1 MAFLY
6 LDIET
11 DNSQGFGLDPFR
23 SKVVTLQLLL
33 PNGRPC
39 IIKDPEN
46 LDALKPILE
55 RNIVV
60 GTNLKFD
67 IKFLKHHFGV
77 NITKIFDIMIAEQV
91 LSGGE
96 LTGFTK
102 GRSLKDLVFK
112 YCGVMLDKTEQIG
125 FKHGVPLTKSQEEYV
140 INDIKYLPQILKQ
153 QQAKIKATGL
163 EAVIER
169 EMSTIP
175 SVVWLELS
183 GMPLDLK
190 RLKEIEARDTHRK
203 EALEAELKKELSCAG
218 SQQTLNQTPSIKYIN
233 LNSTKQLTE
242 ALKAKGYKIESTSK
256 EALSMYAADPL
267 IQKLREYKKLQKKLS
282 SFIKTMPDFIH
293 PVTGRIHPSFDQYG
307 TRSGRFSCRE
317 PNLQQQ
323 PSRGE
328 EGAEWRAIFRA
339 RHGYK
344 IVAAD
349 FSQIELR
356 ILGELA
362 EEQEFIRAY
371 TQGIDLHRLTA
382 SKIFK
387 VPLEEVTKTQ
397 RSIAKTVNFGLNYG
411 MWKNGLQLR
420 LREDAHIEVSLGE
433 AEQFIRD
440 FQQAYPAATNY
451 LNKISKEGLQKLAL
465 RNRAGRLLKLSTPRN
480 EREEGTVKREAKNLP
495 IQSLCADIIKD
506 ALKNIYARLE
516 PKGVLFI
523 NTVHD
528 ELVFECKEEQ
538 AEEVSRVV
546 KEEMEKAGSLFLK
559 DLPCVAEVTI
569 ADYWRKD

>member
-1 MAFLY
+1 MTFLY

-23 SKVVTLQLLL
+23 SKVATLQLLL
-33 PNGRPC
+33 PNGKPC

-55 RNIVV
+55 RNIIV

-67 IKFLKHHFGV
+67 LKFLKHHFGV
-77 NITKIFDIMIAEQV
+77 NITRIFDIMIAEQV

-96 LTGFTK
+96 LTGFVK

-112 YCGVMLDKTEQIG
+112 YCGAMLDKTEQTG

-175 SVVWLELS
+175 AVVWLELS
-183 GMPLDLK
+183 GMPLDLDK
-190 RLKEIEARDTHRK
+190 LKEIEARDTQRK
-203 EALEAELKKELSCAG
+203 EALEAELQEELSCTG
-218 SQQTLNQTPSIKYIN
+218 SQQTLNRAPVIKPVN
-233 LNSTKQLTE
+233 LNSTKQLLA
-242 ALKAKGYKIESTSK
+242 ALRARGLKTESTGK
-256 EALSMYAADPL
+256 EALSAYAADPI
-267 IQKLREYKKLQKKLS
+267 IQKLIEYKKLQKKLS
-282 SFIKTMPDFIH
+282 SFIKTLPDFVN

-328 EGAEWRAIFRA
+328 EGAEWRTIFKA
-339 RHGYK
+339 SPGCK
-344 IVAAD
+344 IIAAD
-349 FSQIELR
+349 YSQIELR

-371 TQGIDLHRLTA
+371 TQGVDLHRLTA

-387 VPLEEVTKTQ
+387 VHLEEVTKTQ

-411 MWKNGLQLR
+411 MWKNGLQVR
-420 LREDAHIEVSLGE
+420 LREDAHIEVTLGE

-451 LNKISKEGLQKLAL
+451 LNRISKEGLQKLAL
-465 RNRAGRLLKLSTPRN
+465 RNRAGRLLKLSTPHN
-480 EREEGTVKREAKNLP
+480 EKEEGTVKRESKNLP

-506 ALKNIYARLE
+506 ALRNIYEKIE
-516 PKGVLFI
+516 PLGVLFI

-528 ELVFECKEEQ
+528 ELVFECREEQ
-538 AEEVSRVV
+538 AEEAARVI
-546 KEEMEKAGSLFLK
+546 KEEMEKAGVLYLK
-559 DLPCVAEVTI
+559 KMPVIAEVTL
-569 ADYWRKD
+569 ADTWKH

>member
-1 MAFLY
+1 MAFIY

-33 PNGRPC
+33 PDGRPC
-39 IIKDPEN
+39 VIKDPEN

-55 RNIVV
+55 RNIIV

-67 IKFLKHHFGV
+67 TKFLKHHFGV

-112 YCGVMLDKTEQIG
+112 YCGAMLDKTAQTS
-125 FKHGVPLTKSQEEYV
+125 FKFGVPLTKTQEEYAV
-140 INDIKYLPQILKQ
+140 SDIKYLPQILKQ
-153 QQAKIKATGL
+153 QQAKIKAAGL
-163 EAVIER
+163 EAVIAR
-169 EMSTIP
+169 EMSAIP
-175 SVVWLELS
+175 AVVWLELS
-183 GMPLDLK
+183 GMPVDLS
-190 RLKEIEARDTHRK
+190 RLKEIEARDTQRK
-203 EALEAELKKELSCAG
+203 EALEAELKKELSRAG
-218 SQQTLNQTPSIKYIN
+218 SQQTLSQTPSIKPIN
-233 LNSTKQLTE
+233 LNSTKQLTG
-242 ALKAKGYKIESTSK
+242 ALRAKGYEIEGTSK

-267 IQKLREYKKLQKKLS
+267 IQKLWEYKKLQKKLS
-282 SFIKTMPDFIH
+282 SFIKTMPNFIN
-293 PVTGRIHPSFDQYG
+293 PETGRIHPSFDQYG
-307 TRSGRFSCRE
+307 TRSGRFSCRA

-328 EGAEWRAIFRA
+328 EGAEWRTIFRA
-339 RHGYK
+339 QPGYK

-371 TQGIDLHRLTA
+371 TQGIDLHKLTA

-411 MWKNGLQLR
+411 MWRNGLQLR
-420 LREDAHIEVSLGE
+420 LREDAHIEVSLDE

-440 FQQAYPAATNY
+440 FQQAYPAATDY
-451 LNKISKEGLQKLAL
+451 LNRISKEGLQKLAL
-465 RNRAGRLLKLSTPRN
+465 RNRAGRLLKLTTPRN

-516 PKGVLFI
+516 PRGVLFI

-546 KEEMEKAGSLFLK
+546 KEEMERAGQLYLKKIPVLSEVVHGDSWSL
-559 DLPCVAEVTI
+559 
-569 ADYWRKD
+569 